1 VHLENERAEVEQHR
15 LATPP
20 QYPEAAAHRPALDET
35 RLHSIG
41 RLEHALD
48 RTRPGIIACISLLP
62 ALACLAT
69 AIAVLAGCGSDRAS
83 RGEGTLDVAATLPP
97 VADIV
102 HNAGGRRVRV
112 TTLVPPGADPH
123 GWRPDA
129 DARQELRDA
138 DLVVW
143 TGGAIDRW
151 AVAEDPEREIGL
163 LPLVDPIGDDPHWW
177 QDPVRVERA
186 AKEIRN
192 EMARAD
198 VPGAGYYEAATAD
211 FLARLRK
218 LNRDMR
224 ICLSLIDRPRGR
236 LAAQH
241 DGFAYFNDRYGK
253 LIVGPDGKGA
263 TVGRKLWADTLDEPG
278 TAAGSYLGA
287 MAVNTVTIV
296 AALSHGENTC
306 RPEP

>member
-1 VHLENERAEVEQHR
+1 MSR
-15 LATPP
+15 
-20 QYPEAAAHRPALDET
+20 
-35 RLHSIG
+35 
-41 RLEHALD
+41 
-48 RTRPGIIACISLLP
+48 LP
-62 ALACLAT
+62 ALACLAA
-69 AIAVLAGCGSDRAS
+69 AIALLGGCRSDRAS
-83 RGEGTLDVAATLPP
+83 RGEGTLDVAATLGP

-102 HNAGGRRVRV
+102 HNAGGSRVRV
-112 TTLVPPGADPH
+112 TTLVPRDADPH
-123 GWRPDA
+123 EWRPDA
-129 DARQELRDA
+129 AARQELHDA

-143 TGGAIDRW
+143 TGGALDRW

-163 LPLVDPIGDDPHWW
+163 LPLVDPLGDDPHWW

-211 FLARLRK
+211 FLARVRK
-218 LNRDMR
+218 LHREMK
-224 ICLSLIDRPRGR
+224 ICFSLLDRPRGT

-241 DGFAYFNDRYGK
+241 DGFAYLRDRYGVK
-253 LIVGPDGKGA
+253 VVGPEGRGA
-263 TVGRKLWADTLDEPG
+263 KVGRRLWADSLDEPG

-287 MAVNTVTIV
+287 MAVNTETIV
-296 AALSHGENTC
+296 EALSHGQKTC